1 LIDKEARRILFDAYW
16 SSNGWKVPRDDPSP
30 ADFAYAKSVGVMFD
44 FEALTHETAV
54 NRIVAAQSLG
64 DVRSVADALVASL
77 SSRQVHL
84 RAALASYFAVQGVR
98 PHQLAGQPSCASCGQ
113 LAQWEHD
120 FNATN
125 FARLKWGAVP
135 CTRTFMVDHAFILER
150 FAVEPCPVPSEGDR
164 VLLHQ
169 LLTVADSLENE
180 ARARDLERA
189 WQPLLRSSREER
201 DMLIEILVACG
212 VLAASRRTPADFKR
226 IPLRSNWTDYAALW
240 RGDDGVDRS
249 RTSALFA
256 RG

>member
-1 LIDKEARRILFDAYW
+1 M
-16 SSNGWKVPRDDPSP
+16 PRDGPSP
-30 ADFAYAKSVGVMFD
+30 ADFAYAKSAGVMFD
-44 FEALTHETAV
+44 LEALTHETAV
-54 NRIVAAQSLG
+54 NRIAAAQSLG
-64 DVRSVADALVASL
+64 DARSFADALMASL

-84 RAALASYFAVQGVR
+84 RPALASYFAVQELR
-98 PHQLAGQPSCASCGQ
+98 PHQFVGQPSCASCGQ

-135 CTRTFMVDHAFILER
+135 RFFMVDHAFILER

-169 LLTVADSLENE
+169 LLAVADSLEDE

-201 DMLIEILVACG
+201 EVLVEILVACG
-212 VLAASRRTPADFKR
+212 VLAPSRTTPADFKR
-226 IPLRSNWTDYAALW
+226 IPWKSNWTDYAALW

-256 RG
+256 WG